1 MNSSDVQPSIWY
13 YGLSILIII
22 VGFIVFA
29 GFIFTSFSDMGES
42 LMQVVVPGSSD
53 LDLEEPGEYTI
64 FYENQTYF
72 NGKFYST
79 GEQISGLQ
87 IYVSEIA
94 TGSYLTIYPAPGS
107 FTYDFGSRSGKAI
120 TSFKVA
126 RPGTYRINASYSEGS
141 GPDVV
146 LAVGKGI
153 VEGIFSSILTSI
165 AALLGSIAVAA
176 IISFVTYTRR
186 KKALD
191 QKKEEDRLMR
201 GAT

>member
-22 VGFIVFA
+22 VGFIAFA
-29 GFIFTSFSDMGES
+29 GFIFTSVSDMGES
-42 LMQVVVPGSSD
+42 LMQVVVPGSAD
-53 LDLEEPGEYTI
+53 LDLKEPGEYTI

-87 IYVSEIA
+87 IQVSEIA
-94 TGSYLTIYPAPGS
+94 TGSYLTTYSAPGS
-107 FTYDFGSRSGKAI
+107 FTYDLGSRNGRAI
-120 TSFKVA
+120 ISFKVE
-126 RPGTYRINASYSEGS
+126 RPGTYRIKASYSEGS

-146 LAVGKGI
+146 LAVGKGV
-153 VEGIFSSILTSI
+153 VEAIFTRVLMSFAGLFF
-165 AALLGSIAVAA
+165 SIAVAA
-176 IISFVTYTRR
+176 IIVFMTYTRR
-186 KKALD
+186 KKAMN
-191 QKKEEDRLMR
+191 QKKEEDRLLR

>member
-22 VGFIVFA
+22 VGFIAFA
-29 GFIFTSFSDMGES
+29 GFIFTSVSDMGES
-42 LMQVVVPGSSD
+42 LMQVVVPGSAD
-53 LDLEEPGEYTI
+53 LDLKEPGEYTI

-87 IYVSEIA
+87 IQVSEIA
-94 TGSYLTIYPAPGS
+94 TGSYLTIYSAPGS
-107 FTYDFGSRSGKAI
+107 FTYDLGSRNGRAI
-120 TSFKVA
+120 TSFKVE
-126 RPGTYRINASYSEGS
+126 RPGTYRIKASYSEGS

-153 VEGIFSSILTSI
+153 VEGIFTRVLTSF
-165 AALLGSIAVAA
+165 AGLFLV
-176 IISFVTYTRR
+176 
-186 KKALD
+186 
-191 QKKEEDRLMR
+191 Q
-201 GAT
+201 

>member
-1 MNSSDVQPSIWY
+1 
-13 YGLSILIII
+13 
-22 VGFIVFA
+22 
-29 GFIFTSFSDMGES
+29 MGES
-42 LMQVVVPGSSD
+42 LMQVVVPGSAD

-87 IYVSEIA
+87 IQVSEIA
-94 TGSYLTIYPAPGS
+94 TGSYLTIYSAPGS
-107 FTYDFGSRSGKAI
+107 FTYDLGSRNGRAI
-120 TSFKVA
+120 TSFKVE
-126 RPGTYRINASYSEGS
+126 RPGTYRVNAFYSGGS

-146 LAVGKGI
+146 LAVGKG
-153 VEGIFSSILTSI
+153 VAEGIFSRVLMSI
-165 AALLGSIAVAA
+165 AALFGSIAVAA
-176 IISFVTYTRR
+176 IIVFMTYTRR
-186 KKALD
+186 KKALN